1 MYFCMD
7 TWICNLEVKIP
18 WRVISQCARTR
29 WSLWSREPNGQSG
42 GRKLNWKEFKRQLW
56 LLFDF
61 YTNRPKYAKKRY
73 VLTGSLKKGLLS
85 SVVFVFSEEGGGVLV
100 WKVVRVQ
107 GCSPKCQQRV
117 EVISSCG
124 LLTPAF
130 AQNISKYINIF
141 QISFQDISNISTNSK
156 YFQCNLVST
165 LALEPTSLQDIL
177 GPIFRVFKIKI
188 PRSSAC
194 S

>member
-1 MYFCMD
+1 MHVLVPCVLEYVMYLYL
-7 TWICNLEVKIP
+7 NLYFQK
-18 WRVISQCARTR
+18 R
-29 WSLWSREPNGQSG
+29 G
-42 GRKLNWKEFKRQLW
+42 GWEF
-56 LLFDF
+56 
-61 YTNRPKYAKKRY
+61 
-73 VLTGSLKKGLLS
+73 
-85 SVVFVFSEEGGGVLV
+85 LV
-100 WKVVRVQ
+100 WKVVRVHQ
-107 GCSPKCQQRV
+107 CSPKCQRRV

-165 LALEPTSLQDIL
+165 LALEPTSLQDVL
-177 GPIFRVFKIKI
+177 GPIFCAFKIKI
-188 PRSSAC
+188 PRSSVC